1 MAGHLGR
8 DRIHVVES
16 ERFFAE
22 PEAVYD
28 EVVGFLG
35 LPVLERPAF
44 ERHNARPRQA
54 DMDDD
59 LRRELT
65 EHFAP
70 HDERLAQ
77 WLGHTPIWRR

>member
-1 MAGHLGR
+1 
-8 DRIHVVES
+8 
-16 ERFFAE
+16 
-22 PEAVYD
+22 
-28 EVVGFLG
+28 
-35 LPVLERPAF
+35 
-44 ERHNARPRQA
+44 
-54 DMDDD
+54 MDDD